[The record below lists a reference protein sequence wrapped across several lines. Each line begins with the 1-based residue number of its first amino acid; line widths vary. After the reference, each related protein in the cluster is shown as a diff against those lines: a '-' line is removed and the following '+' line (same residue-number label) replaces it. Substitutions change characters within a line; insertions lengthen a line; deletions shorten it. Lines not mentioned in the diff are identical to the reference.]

1 MPDKIEPQEYLA
13 LGNRRKAGI
22 VLSALL
28 RGCDVKIRE
37 SVFRLGPD
45 DSLCKVFTRI
55 EPPNEPEDEPVLCT
69 LTVGAFIRLCG
80 EMSEREFLDAVFA
93 CGIQMT
99 GRKHDPDA

>member
-1 MPDKIEPQEYLA
+1 MPDKIEPQEYMS

-28 RGCDVKIRE
+28 RGCDVRIRE
-37 SVFRLGPD
+37 SVFRLGLD
-45 DSLCKVFTRI
+45 DSLLKVLNTS
-55 EPPNEPEDEPVLCT
+55 ESSTDCTNVVLCT
-69 LTVGAFIRLCG
+69 MTVGNFIRLCG